1 MISCY
6 HLLHGQRFL
15 PKTKFELHM
24 PMTILPASVEG
35 HTQFRCQF
43 DERGLHIPVLERFWS
58 FWKPGFISFFFSLL
72 IYFSLIMSYFNVFF
86 SGWSKRHIVISWDPA
101 YVCVCLGLILEKEMA
116 THSSILSWRIPWI
129 EEPGGLQS
137 MGSQTVGHNWATSLS
152 LFTLVWFKS
161 VTFTTCYS

>member
-58 FWKPGFISFFFSLL
+58 FWKPGFISLMSHQRRSATRSQAWNADLFSWR
-72 IYFSLIMSYFNVFF
+72 S
-86 SGWSKRHIVISWDPA
+86 A
-101 YVCVCLGLILEKEMA
+101 LGLNDIRRCGPDDFYMCDLNAEKDCFEVFSNHLCTVHWSGQDRWQKMD
-116 THSSILSWRIPWI
+116 
-129 EEPGGLQS
+129 PGLLDLAREARLVH
-137 MGSQTVGHNWATSLS
+137 TNDTGH
-152 LFTLVWFKS
+152 
-161 VTFTTCYS
+161 